1 VIGVEEM
8 ENLPTLQALADKVNA
23 DAVAAG
29 QPSPTIRLFLL
40 KATMLAASTL
50 VFWSRAPS
58 M

>member
-1 VIGVEEM
+1 
-8 ENLPTLQALADKVNA
+8 LAWKKWKTSPTLQALADKVNA

-29 QPSPTIRLFLL
+29 QPSPNYQAFLVEGNDVGG
-40 KATMLAASTL
+40 STL